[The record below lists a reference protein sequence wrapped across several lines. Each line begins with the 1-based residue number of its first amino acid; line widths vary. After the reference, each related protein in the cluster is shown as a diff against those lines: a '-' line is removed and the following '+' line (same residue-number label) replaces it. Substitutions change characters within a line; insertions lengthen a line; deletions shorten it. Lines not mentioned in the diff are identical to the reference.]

1 MCMKDV
7 LTEVDDLLLVFDSV
21 WSAWSCQFQALL
33 CNSHSEAEVNGHC
46 TLCVHLELVIG
57 LVPLGYKNPFQNLPY
72 SSHSTTFLSVHHLSS
87 MLTDHN
93 NRYGN
98 RDSCCA
104 ACVNST
110 VFGLLGFFSSW
121 SKAFKFTAQFAS
133 FCQFFDVIHLF
144 QLVSG

>member
-46 TLCVHLELVIG
+46 TLCMHLELVTG

-72 SSHSTTFLSVHHLSS
+72 SSHSTTFF
-87 MLTDHN
+87 
-93 NRYGN
+93 YQ
-98 RDSCCA
+98 
-104 ACVNST
+104 ST
-110 VFGLLGFFSSW
+110 ISLPCLLIITIDTETGTL
-121 SKAFKFTAQFAS
+121 AVQH
-133 FCQFFDVIHLF
+133 V
-144 QLVSG
+144 